1 METPVNY
8 DVSTP
13 QSLKKRSIK
22 ERYSTT
28 IKVAIVGILTLFLL
42 IPLGMIRS
50 LIYERMDTKRSAVS
64 EITSKWSG
72 EQILTGPCIVIPYVQ
87 ELNQKEKQ
95 VLVRKN
101 LLVLPEELNVVAEA
115 KAEKRKR
122 AIYDVTVYRSDIV
135 FSGKFNMS
143 ELAKTGIKLEQMYLD
158 EARVIMG
165 ISDLKGIREGVVLQ
179 FGDNQLNFESGI
191 PVDNLYSEST
201 PPMDMYYMERVKPTT
216 SPSVS
221 TGIFGAGLNV
231 KLDSIALTG
240 VKQEAIPFTVT
251 LHLNGS
257 EGFYITPIGKTT
269 TAQLKS
275 DWATPSFGGGF
286 LPESHDVT
294 KEGFKAQWKVIDLN
308 RSFGQTVNA
317 ENETAIN
324 QMASSV
330 FGVKFIQSVDQYQ
343 QNIRS
348 VKYAILIILL
358 TFVIVFFVEILKG
371 QLVNPFQY
379 LLVGLALVLFY
390 SLLLSLSEIW
400 GFNLAYFIAAI
411 MTTALIIL
419 HMSSILQNRKQGMF
433 IGALLAFLYLF
444 VFILIQM
451 ESYALL
457 VGSIGLFCI
466 LAVIMYYSK
475 KLKI

>member
-1 METPVNY
+1 METPANY
-8 DVSTP
+8 DVTNP
-13 QSLKKRSIK
+13 PLPKKISIK
-22 ERYSTT
+22 ERFSTT

-42 IPLGMIRS
+42 IPLGMIKS
-50 LIYERMDTKRSAVS
+50 LIYERMETKRSAVT

-87 ELNQKEKQ
+87 ELVQKDKQ
-95 VLVRKN
+95 ELVRKN
-101 LLVLPEELNVVAEA
+101 LLLLPEELNVVADA

-143 ELAKTGIKLEQMYLD
+143 ELAKTGVKPEQMYLN

-179 FGDNQLNFESGI
+179 LGDEQLNFESGI
-191 PVDNLYSEST
+191 PIDNLYAET
-201 PPMDMYYMERVKPTT
+201 APPMDAYYMDRNKPTT

-231 KLDSIALTG
+231 KLDSTALTS
-240 VKQEAIPFTVT
+240 VTQDAIPFTIK
-251 LHLNGS
+251 LFLNGS
-257 EGFYITPIGKTT
+257 EGFYIVPIGKTT

-286 LPESHDVT
+286 LPASYDVT
-294 KEGFKAQWKVIDLN
+294 KAGFTADWKVIDLN
-308 RSFGQTVNA
+308 RSFGQTINA
-317 ENETAIN
+317 DNATAIN
-324 QMASSV
+324 QMESSV

-358 TFVIVFFVEILKG
+358 TFVIVFFVEVLKG
-371 QLVNPFQY
+371 KLVNPFQY

-400 GFNLAYFIAAI
+400 GFNLAYFVAAI

>member
-1 METPVNY
+1 METPGNY

-13 QSLKKRSIK
+13 QPPKKLSIK

-28 IKVAIVGILTLFLL
+28 IKVAIVGILTLLLL

-50 LIYERMDTKRSAVS
+50 LIYERMETKRSTVS

-87 ELNQKEKQ
+87 ELVQKDKQ
-95 VLVRKN
+95 ELVRKN
-101 LLVLPEELNVVAEA
+101 LLLFPEELSVIADA

-122 AIYDVTVYRSDIV
+122 AIYDVTVYRSDVI

-143 ELAKTGIKLEQMYLD
+143 ELAKTGIKPEQMYLD

-165 ISDLKGIREGVVLQ
+165 ISDLKGIREGVVLH
-179 FGDNQLNFESGI
+179 FGDDQLNFESGI
-191 PVDNLYSEST
+191 PVDNLYSGSSIPT
-201 PPMDMYYMERVKPTT
+201 KDIYYLERNQPTT

-231 KLDSIALTG
+231 KLDSTALTR
-240 VKQEAIPFTVT
+240 VTQETIPFTIK
-251 LHLNGS
+251 LYLNGS

-286 LPESHDVT
+286 LPESHEVT
-294 KEGFKAQWKVIDLN
+294 KEGFTAQWKVIDLN

-324 QMASSV
+324 QM
-330 FGVKFIQSVDQYQ
+330 
-343 QNIRS
+343 
-348 VKYAILIILL
+348 
-358 TFVIVFFVEILKG
+358 
-371 QLVNPFQY
+371 
-379 LLVGLALVLFY
+379 
-390 SLLLSLSEIW
+390 
-400 GFNLAYFIAAI
+400 
-411 MTTALIIL
+411 
-419 HMSSILQNRKQGMF
+419 
-433 IGALLAFLYLF
+433 
-444 VFILIQM
+444 
-451 ESYALL
+451 ES
-457 VGSIGLFCI
+457 
-466 LAVIMYYSK
+466 
-475 KLKI
+475 